1 MSASIA
7 PSALRRGA
15 LVGLLAV
22 STILPTACVKKIA
35 MNSLADALSSS
46 TSGSFSQD
54 EDLGLVGDAIPFALK
69 TMESLHGEVPD
80 HRGLE
85 LALVSGFTQYGMVWV
100 QWPAEQ
106 QKYSDFEVYR
116 AGLERARKLFL
127 RARGYGLEGMEAPY
141 PGFSERIFTDTDA
154 ALQPTTTDDIPMMY
168 WLGASWL
175 AAISNSREHPEL
187 IGQLPIAAALLHRC
201 LELDPDWDRG
211 AIHELLISL
220 EPSLPVPGG
229 ADRSRGHFERAMEL
243 NGGVK
248 AGPYVSLATAITI
261 DTQDREAFEGLLEQ
275 ALAVDLEASPQDRL
289 ANEYAQQQARFL
301 LDHVDDLF
309 I

>member
-1 MSASIA
+1 MTGLST
-7 PSALRRGA
+7 PSTLRRGA
-15 LVGLLAV
+15 LVGLLAL
-22 STILPTACVKKIA
+22 STLASAGCVKKIA

-54 EDLGLVGDAIPFALK
+54 EDLALVGDAIPFALK
-69 TMESLHGEVPD
+69 TMESLHDEVPD

-106 QKYSDFEVYR
+106 QKYSDFEAYR
-116 AGLERARKLFL
+116 AGLERSRKLFL
-127 RARGYGLEGMEAPY
+127 RARGYGLEGMEAAY
-141 PGFSERIFTDTDA
+141 PGFTERIFTDTDD
-154 ALQPTTTDDIPMMY
+154 ALQPTTTEDIPMMY

-229 ADRSRGHFERAMEL
+229 AVRSREHFERATEL

-261 DTQDREAFEGLLEQ
+261 DTQDREAFESLLEQ
-275 ALAVDLEASPQDRL
+275 ALAVDLDASPQDRL

>member
-1 MSASIA
+1 MRALEPTSV
-7 PSALRRGA
+7 LRRGA
-15 LVGLLAV
+15 LVLLLAV
-22 STILPTACVKKIA
+22 TTLGTGCVKKIA

-54 EDLGLVGDAIPFALK
+54 EDLALVGDAIPFALK
-69 TMESLHGEVPD
+69 TMESLHDEVPD

-106 QKYSDFEVYR
+106 LKYSDFSAYQ
-116 AGLERARKLFL
+116 AGLERSRKLFL
-127 RARGYGLEGMEAPY
+127 RARGYGLEGMDAAH
-141 PGFSERIFTDTDA
+141 PGFSERIFEDTES
-154 ALQPTTTDDIPMMY
+154 ALASTTTDDIPMMY

-201 LELDPDWDRG
+201 LELDESWDRG
-211 AIHELLISL
+211 AIHEMLISV
-220 EPSLPVPGG
+220 EPSLPIPDG
-229 ADRSRGHFERAMEL
+229 AQRSVEHFDRALEL

-248 AGPYVSLATAITI
+248 AGTYVSLATATTI
-261 DTQDREAFEGLLEQ
+261 DTQDRERFVELLEL
-275 ALAVDLEASPQDRL
+275 ALAVDLEASPSDRL

-301 LDHVDDLF
+301 LDHIDDLF

>member
-1 MSASIA
+1 MKALTPDSCLRR
-7 PSALRRGA
+7 SAL
-15 LVGLLAV
+15 LGLLAL
-22 STILPTACVKKIA
+22 TTLGPGCVKKIA

-46 TSGSFSQD
+46 TSSTFSQD
-54 EDLGLVGDAIPFALK
+54 EDLELVGDAIPFALK
-69 TMESLHGEVPD
+69 TMEALHSEVPD

-85 LALVSGFTQYGMVWV
+85 LALVSSFTQYGMVWV

-106 QKYSDFEVYR
+106 LKYSDFRAYQ
-116 AGLERARKLFL
+116 AGLERSRKLFL
-127 RARGYGLEGMEAPY
+127 RARGYGLEGMDAAY
-141 PGFSERIFTDTDA
+141 PGFSKGIFLNSDT

-175 AAISNSREHPEL
+175 AAISNSREDPEL

-201 LELDPDWDRG
+201 LELDESWDRG

-229 ADRSRGHFERAMEL
+229 AERSQEHFERAMEL
-243 NGGVK
+243 NGGAK

-261 DTQDREAFEGLLEQ
+261 DTQDREAFVSLLEQ
-275 ALAVDLEASPQDRL
+275 ALAVDLDASPPDRL

-301 LDHVDDLF
+301 LDHIDDLF

>member
-1 MSASIA
+1 MDARTP
-7 PSALRRGA
+7 PSLFGRGA
-15 LVGLLAV
+15 LIALLLAV
-22 STILPTACVKKIA
+22 PLQTSCVKKVA

-46 TSGSFSQD
+46 SSSSFAQD
-54 EDLGLVGDAIPFALK
+54 EDLALVGDAIPFALK
-69 TMESLHGEVPD
+69 TMESLHESVPD

-106 QKYSDFEVYR
+106 LKYSDFRAYQ

-127 RARGYGLEGMEAPY
+127 RARGYGLEGMDGAH
-141 PGFSERIFTDTDA
+141 PGFSERIFEDPEA
-154 ALQPTTTDDIPMMY
+154 ALASTTTDDIPMMY
-168 WLGASWL
+168 WTGAAWL

-187 IGQLPIAAALLHRC
+187 IGQLPTAAALLQRC
-201 LELDPDWDRG
+201 LELDESWDRG
-211 AIHELLISL
+211 AIHEMMISV

-229 ADRSRGHFERAMEL
+229 AERSVEHYERALEL
-243 NGGVK
+243 NGGAK
-248 AGPYVSLATAITI
+248 AGTHVSLATAITI
-261 DTQDREAFEGLLEQ
+261 DTQDRERFTELLEA
-275 ALAVDLEASPQDRL
+275 ALAVDLEASPPDRL

-301 LDHVDDLF
+301 LDHIDDLF

>member
-1 MSASIA
+1 MRASI
-7 PSALRRGA
+7 SRLALRRSA
-15 LVGLLAV
+15 LVGLLAL
-22 STILPTACVKKIA
+22 TTLGTGCVKKIA
-35 MNSLADALSSS
+35 LNSLADALSSS
-46 TSGSFSQD
+46 TSGTFSQD
-54 EDLGLVGDAIPFALK
+54 EDLALVGDAIPFALK
-69 TMESLHGEVPD
+69 TMEALHGEAPD

-106 QKYSDFEVYR
+106 LKYSDFRSYQ
-116 AGLERARKLFL
+116 AGLERSRKLFL
-127 RARGYGLEGMEAPY
+127 RARGYGLEGMDAAY
-141 PGFSERIFTDTDA
+141 PGFSEGIFTDPEAT
-154 ALQPTTTDDIPMMY
+154 LQPTTTDDIPMMY

-201 LELDPDWDRG
+201 LELDESWDRG

-220 EPSLPVPGG
+220 EPSLAVAGG
-229 ADRSRGHFERAMEL
+229 ADRSREHFARAMEL

-248 AGPYVSLATAITI
+248 AGPYVSLATAIII
-261 DTQDREAFEGLLEQ
+261 DTQDREAFVSLLEQ
-275 ALAVDLEASPQDRL
+275 ALAVDLEASPNDRL
-289 ANEYAQQQARFL
+289 ANEYAQQQARYL
-301 LDHVDDLF
+301 LHHIDDLF

>member
-1 MSASIA
+1 MPPHPP

-15 LVGLLAV
+15 LVGLLAL
-22 STILPTACVKKIA
+22 SATLPTGCVKKLA

-46 TSGSFSQD
+46 SSSSFAAD
-54 EDLGLVGDAIPFALK
+54 EDLALVGDAIPFALK
-69 TMESLHGEVPD
+69 TMESLHDSVPD

-106 QKYSDFEVYR
+106 LKYSDFRAYQ
-116 AGLERARKLFL
+116 AGLERSRKLFL
-127 RARGYGLEGMEAPY
+127 RARGYGLEGMEATH
-141 PGFSERIFTDTDA
+141 PGFTEGIFADPEAT
-154 ALQPTTTDDIPMMY
+154 LQPTTTDDIPMMY

-175 AAISNSREHPEL
+175 AAISNSREDPEL

-201 LELDPDWDRG
+201 LELDESWDRG

-229 ADRSRGHFERAMEL
+229 AERSVEHFERAMEL
-243 NGGVK
+243 NGGSK
-248 AGPYVSLATAITI
+248 AGPFVSLATAITI
-261 DTQDREAFEGLLEQ
+261 DSQDREGFEELLVH
-275 ALAVDLEASPQDRL
+275 ALSVNLDASPQDRL

-301 LDHVDDLF
+301 LEHIDDLF

>member
-1 MSASIA
+1 MRSHRSSSAV
-7 PSALRRGA
+7 RGA
-15 LVGLLAV
+15 SLAGLLLA
-22 STILPTACVKKIA
+22 STLLAGCVKKVA

-46 TSGSFSQD
+46 SSSSFAQD
-54 EDLGLVGDAIPFALK
+54 EDLQLVGEAIPFALK
-69 TMESLHGEVPD
+69 TMESLHESVPD

-106 QKYSDFEVYR
+106 QKYSDFRTYQ

-127 RARGYGLEGMEAPY
+127 RARGYGFEGMDGAH
-141 PGFSERIFTDTDA
+141 PGFSERIFEDPEA
-154 ALQPTTTDDIPMMY
+154 ALATTTTDDIPMLY
-168 WLGASWL
+168 WTSAAWL

-187 IGQLPIAAALLHRC
+187 IGQLPIAASLLHRC
-201 LELDPDWDRG
+201 LELDETWDRV
-211 AIHELLISL
+211 AIHELLISV
-220 EPSLPVPGG
+220 EPSLPIPGG
-229 ADRSRGHFERAMEL
+229 AERAQRHFERALEL

-248 AGPYVSLATAITI
+248 AGTFVSLATAITI
-261 DTQDREAFEGLLEQ
+261 DTQDRERFEALLTQ
-275 ALAVDLEASPQDRL
+275 ALEVDLDASPPDRL

-301 LDHVDDLF
+301 LEQIDDLF